1 MLHKENGDL
10 GLAEMLYAECLA
22 TRRTLL
28 GNSHPSTILS
38 VNNLGTVLFERGRL
52 AEVPRRMSLI
62 AHSTHPKLPLLSSQ
76 KSGCDL
82 IASGLQVNFER
93 MAD

>member
-62 AHSTHPKLPLLSSQ
+62 AHSTPEVALAEQPE
-76 KSGCDL
+76 
-82 IASGLQVNFER
+82 ER
-93 MAD
+93 MRPDCKRITG